1 MTGEGVSVSPE
12 PGNTQQAVSSIF
24 PAMRFSWEIKSVD
37 AVFCNG
43 GSYGIPRIN
52 DLTKEA
58 MLQAITD
65 QDLRFLAVM
74 QLRNIRYRIAE
85 YKDIRIKTNGENKMC
100 SFSTQ

>member
-65 QDLRFLAVM
+65 QDLRFLAVI
-74 QLRNIRYRIAE
+74 QIKRK
-85 YKDIRIKTNGENKMC
+85 YKKYLGFD
-100 SFSTQ
+100 

>member
-1 MTGEGVSVSPE
+1 MSPE
-12 PGNTQQAVSSIF
+12 PGNTGQAVSSIF

-65 QDLRFLAVM
+65 QDLRFLAVI
-74 QLRNIRYRIAE
+74 QFRNIRYIGYQNSRISG
-85 YKDIRIKTNGENKMC
+85 YKIETSALKN
-100 SFSTQ
+100 S

>member
-1 MTGEGVSVSPE
+1 MTGEGVSGSPE
-12 PGNTQQAVSSIF
+12 PGNTHQAVSSIF

-65 QDLRFLAVM
+65 QDLRFLAVI
-74 QLRNIRYRIAE
+74 QFRIIRYW
-85 YKDIRIKTNGENKMC
+85 
-100 SFSTQ
+100 STGLGRDTHGDLYRYILCLKG

>member
-12 PGNTQQAVSSIF
+12 HANPQQAVSSIF

-74 QLRNIRYRIAE
+74 QFRNIRYRITE
-85 YKDIRIKTNGENKMC
+85 Y
-100 SFSTQ
+100 

>member
-12 PGNTQQAVSSIF
+12 HANPQQAVSSIF

-65 QDLRFLAVM
+65 QDLRFLAVI
-74 QLRNIRYRIAE
+74 QIKRK
-85 YKDIRIKTNGENKMC
+85 YKKYLGFD
-100 SFSTQ
+100 

>member
-1 MTGEGVSVSPE
+1 MMTGEGVSVSPE
-12 PGNTQQAVSSIF
+12 PGNTGQAVSSIF

-65 QDLRFLAVM
+65 QDLRFLAVI
-74 QLRNIRYRIAE
+74 QFRNIGYIGYQNARISGYRIETSASNE
-85 YKDIRIKTNGENKMC
+85 
-100 SFSTQ
+100 S